1 MKMLFR
7 LVCLFTLTSLSW
19 SALAE
24 FNVGMDTIT
33 AAATR
38 KDDLSRQLLI
48 MIFGEVVN
56 NPLMP
61 GSVSFIGQLY
71 GVFNGIIAGMAFF
84 WFVVITLRT
93 TVLSGN
99 RGRVFGDG
107 NTAMAPVSS
116 LIGFM
121 ALIPTPSGWSI
132 SNLVVL
138 WTASIMGVGSA
149 NLLVDKAAD
158 AILEGHSL
166 VVQPAAGQTVDAAR
180 GIFGM
185 YICQAALNTEQKHV
199 HRHGASSTPRMTTR
213 IAENQYEY
221 VVSNGSATCGSASIP
236 VPAKNDTSWFSF
248 SKKIDTAPIE
258 KAQHA
263 AFIKMNT
270 TLEAAAKNY
279 VAAYSSYRNGEKTK
293 LPDSEQAIYGAA
305 QEYERQITLAAQSIN
320 DESNIRKEMNDYLKK
335 NGWIVLGAWYQSFAT
350 ANNKTNEVAQRSPVV
365 SGMSS
370 VGEVAFKGLYQEVV
384 MNIATQRQNST
395 YTLPLGSVNQKISD
409 NASDTSSANSAILSI
424 MPFGTEFTAYI
435 ISKIMNDSNSH
446 SNSQI
451 NPLLKMK
458 AIGDYTLGSAQ
469 TLLVGFSAL
478 KIAAS
483 VASGDNL
490 AAIFLNKVTG
500 SGDIAI
506 GIVDA
511 ISPIVYFILF
521 VLLSI
526 GFSLSIFLPF
536 IPFIYWITACAS
548 WLVTVLIGTTAGTLW
563 AWTHIG
569 TETDKGGRSSYGY
582 IFLIDAAIR
591 PALMVFG
598 FFFASLVIVAIGTL
612 LNIIFVPAMANVQT
626 DSITGL
632 ASFIG
637 ILMVYA
643 RLCTLLASSA
653 FSLQV
658 YMPDYVLSWLGG
670 KEGIQMMNGAVD
682 STKNMFASFGS
693 GINLMPSLNKVQRK
707 NNKQSSSGN
716 GMR

>member
-7 LVCLFTLTSLSW
+7 LVALIVLTSLSW

-33 AAATR
+33 SAATR
-38 KDDLSRQLLI
+38 SDDLSRQLLI

-166 VVQPAAGQTVDAAR
+166 IVQPSAGQTVDAAR

-185 YICQAALNTEQKHV
+185 YICQAALNTEQEHV
-199 HRHGASSTPRMTTR
+199 HRHGASKTPKMTTR
-213 IAENQYEY
+213 IAENKYEY
-221 VVSNGSATCGSASIP
+221 VVSNGSATCGSASLP
-236 VPAKNDTSWFSF
+236 VPAKNDS
-248 SKKIDTAPIE
+248 SKINTAPIE
-258 KAQHA
+258 AAQLA

-270 TLEAAAKNY
+270 TLEAAANSY
-279 VAAYSSYRNGEKTK
+279 VAAYNSHRNGKKTP

-305 QEYERQITLAAQSIN
+305 QEYERQITQATQSVN
-320 DESNIRKEMNDYLKK
+320 DENNIRKEMNDYLKK

-365 SGMSS
+365 TGMGS
-370 VGEVAFKGLYQEVV
+370 VGEIAFQGLYQEVV
-384 MNIATQRQNST
+384 TNIATQRQNST
-395 YTLPLGSVNQKISD
+395 YTLPLGSVNHRIVD
-409 NASDTSSANSAILSI
+409 NGSNTNSPNSALLSI
-424 MPFGTEFTAYI
+424 MPFDTRVTGYAIDKI
-435 ISKIMNDSNSH
+435 INSSSN
-446 SNSQI
+446 NSSTQV
-451 NPLLKMK
+451 NPLIKMK
-458 AIGDYTLGSAQ
+458 AIGDYTLGGAQ
-469 TLLVGFSAL
+469 ALLTGFTVL
-478 KIAAS
+478 KAAVE
-483 VASGDNL
+483 VASGGNIGATLLNTFTGAGD
-490 AAIFLNKVTG
+490 AAN
-500 SGDIAI
+500 
-506 GIVDA
+506 GIVSA
-511 ISPIVYFILF
+511 ISPVVYFVLF
-521 VLLSI
+521 ILLSI

-536 IPFIYWITACAS
+536 IPFIYWITACTS

-569 TETDKGGRSSYGY
+569 TEADKGGRSSYGY

-612 LNIIFVPAMANVQT
+612 LNMIFIPAIANVQT
-626 DSITGL
+626 DSVTGL
-632 ASFIG
+632 VSFIG
-637 ILMVYA
+637 ILMIFS
-643 RLCTLLASSA
+643 RLCTVLVSSA

-670 KEGIQMMNGAVD
+670 KEGIQMMSGAVD
-682 STKNMFASFGS
+682 STKNMFVAFGS
-693 GINLMPSLNKVQRK
+693 KM
-707 NNKQSSSGN
+707 SSIPPPNIPKSEKSTTQHKSSAPQDSIK
-716 GMR
+716 